1 MTRPGNDM
9 TASGHGRFRASR
21 ADREQVIATLKAA
34 YVYGCLTKD
43 EFDLRVTQTFDSRT
57 YAELALVTA
66 DIPAGLGVEQ
76 PSGLRRAGKT
86 RARASLPANDRAAI
100 AAAVL
105 SAVAMAISL
114 LIENPAGGIILLAAA
129 ASAFTAVALAVRQHR
144 HASPRDISGGPT
156 PSQPAVDAD
165 ANTSRPRQIP
175 PRREG
180 TQIRAGRFEPRML
193 RCLSRSY

>member
-1 MTRPGNDM
+1 MARPGNDM
-9 TASGHGRFRASR
+9 TASDGGRFRASR
-21 ADREQVIATLKAA
+21 ADREQVIARLKAA

-76 PSGLRRAGKT
+76 PSRLRRAGKT
-86 RARASLPANDRAAI
+86 RARANLPANDRAAI

-105 SAVAMAISL
+105 CAVAMAISL
-114 LIENPAGGIILLAAA
+114 LIESPVGGIILLVAV

-144 HASPRDISGGPT
+144 HASRRDISGGPT
-156 PSQPAVDAD
+156 HSQIAVGAD
-165 ANTSRPRQIP
+165 ANTSLPRQAP
-175 PRREG
+175 PRRKG
-180 TQIRAGRFEPRML
+180 TQILCART
-193 RCLSRSY
+193 